1 MGALECA
8 EAGRLDEVHGGGAAA
23 RQDEAETPKA
33 VELRRQARPHARR
46 FPTCDSRSRLRD
58 APLAAINHITGDA
71 LEAEIASKLLVLPS
85 MIGSSPSSYIM
96 LKLMAIGRAPAALI
110 LAEPDAILSFGGS
123 VGRKGVLGEHSVDRR
138 QRP

>member
-1 MGALECA
+1 
-8 EAGRLDEVHGGGAAA
+8 
-23 RQDEAETPKA
+23 
-33 VELRRQARPHARR
+33 
-46 FPTCDSRSRLRD
+46 
-58 APLAAINHITGDA
+58 
-71 LEAEIASKLLVLPS
+71 VLPS

-110 LAEPDAILSFGGS
+110 LAEPDAILSFGGN